1 MICFIRQLMKKSK
14 QGLLIFPPKIS
25 LIWKGQERGLFDVP
39 IKILK
44 SKWCVK
50 ENRYCFFSN
59 KSSSPELE
67 LRHTTMPAR
76 QEWTVLTRLYNYFNK
91 RCLKNCSL
99 VHSKFARHRVFYIY
113 IYIYQNESSPSL
125 RDLWALVAVKFLK
138 FLICQ
143 LTNPR
148 IFFKTLLTGQ
158 YAGSIQ
164 RLP

>member
-1 MICFIRQLMKKSK
+1 MICFIHQLMKKSK
-14 QGLLIFPPKIS
+14 QGLLIFPPKIF
-25 LIWKGQERGLFDVP
+25 LIWKRLERGLFDVP

-67 LRHTTMPAR
+67 LCHTTMPAR

-91 RCLKNCSL
+91 LCLKNCSL
-99 VHSKFARHRVFYIY
+99 VHSKFAKHRRFY
-113 IYIYQNESSPSL
+113 L
-125 RDLWALVAVKFLK
+125 CALAAVKFLK
-138 FLICQ
+138 FLMCQ
-143 LTNPR
+143 LTNHR